1 MSEGGARH
9 AVLLTAG
16 AEQDL
21 EALYDYVADTD
32 GAGHADRLLERL
44 MDAVDGLRR
53 FPDRGS
59 LPRELTDLGIR
70 EYRQV
75 HFKPY
80 RILYRVIGAKVVVY
94 AVLDGRRNLQAL
106 LARRL
111 LGK

>member
-1 MSEGGARH
+1 MAEGGARH

-21 EALYDYVADTD
+21 ETLHEYVAEAD
-32 GAGHADRLLERL
+32 GPGHADRLLERL
-44 MDAVDGLRR
+44 MQAVEGLRR
-53 FPDRGS
+53 FPDRGGF
-59 LPRELTDLGIR
+59 PRELADLGIR

-80 RILYRVIGAKVVVY
+80 RILYRVTGAKVVVY
-94 AVLDGRRNLQAL
+94 AIVDGRRNMQAL

-111 LGK
+111 LGR